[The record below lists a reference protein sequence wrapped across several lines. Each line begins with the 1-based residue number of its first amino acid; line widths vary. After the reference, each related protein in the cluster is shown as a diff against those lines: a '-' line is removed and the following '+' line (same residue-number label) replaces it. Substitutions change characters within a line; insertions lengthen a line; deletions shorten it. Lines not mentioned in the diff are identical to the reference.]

1 MSLCWLISCFVH
13 KRMEYLMI
21 NYAGLGRIPFPTMD
35 IKILKHIDIIKGIK
49 PDTKPKPSKVL

>member
-1 MSLCWLISCFVH
+1 
-13 KRMEYLMI
+13 MI

-35 IKILKHIDIIKGIK
+35 IKILKDIDIIKGIK